1 MLNESFF
8 ETVLYYYFA
17 TVVVYVYIQC
27 EIYLQNCFEGVE
39 IKFKN
44 MHYPVIIAATHVA
57 ELNAVQYLDNG
68 IRIGTSVTLTKLEEV
83 LKNAINSMEGDY

>member
-1 MLNESFF
+1 M
-8 ETVLYYYFA
+8 YFNVA
-17 TVVVYVYIQC
+17 VYVCIQC
-27 EIYLQNCFEGVE
+27 EIYLRNCFEGVE

-68 IRIGTSVTLTKLEEV
+68 IRIGASVTLAKLEKV
-83 LKNAINSMEGDY
+83 MKNAVNSMEGD